1 VKHTYPPELAVCVRE
16 RWSAVAPSGAPA
28 DVVVPG
34 AGELPDPES
43 LERLLSIAYQ
53 ASLLREEERPV
64 IFRMIVAD
72 PHDFPAEAG
81 PPSGLHRL
89 LFTHGRPLDAAELRR
104 LSPAVKYHRTL
115 IGVRADGQGGFE
127 IWGILQSGP
136 QWLLAAQ
143 GGRATPSV
151 LPPSALVVRVTG
163 PGLLTVTRGAVTVCA
178 LHGGRLSG
186 PSADVFA
193 SRWLAEAFVG
203 LRTELAALHIAER
216 PRARTAW
223 VALEPEVIG
232 LVAPQMLK
240 RLVTAT
246 RKAHHGGMLII
257 IPSGS
262 TTLTAGP
269 DALLRIKYE
278 FREEEP
284 RRRYR
289 TLILAA
295 MRALAASAAR
305 RRPAM
310 ASEGHGDHDGS
321 SDSQILAAA
330 DALFELSSLI
340 AALAN
345 VDGAVVLTE
354 RFELIGFGCEIG
366 GDVADVTRVRKALDL
381 EGTRWVEETTE
392 TVGTRHRA
400 AYRLCQRIH
409 DTLAIVVSQ
418 DGTVRLVAWKDGGV
432 TYWDQL
438 VDWPEG

>member
-1 VKHTYPPELAVCVRE
+1 
-16 RWSAVAPSGAPA
+16 
-28 DVVVPG
+28 
-34 AGELPDPES
+34 
-43 LERLLSIAYQ
+43 
-53 ASLLREEERPV
+53 
-64 IFRMIVAD
+64 
-72 PHDFPAEAG
+72 
-81 PPSGLHRL
+81 
-89 LFTHGRPLDAAELRR
+89 
-104 LSPAVKYHRTL
+104 
-115 IGVRADGQGGFE
+115 
-127 IWGILQSGP
+127 
-136 QWLLAAQ
+136 
-143 GGRATPSV
+143 
-151 LPPSALVVRVTG
+151 
-163 PGLLTVTRGAVTVCA
+163 
-178 LHGGRLSG
+178 
-186 PSADVFA
+186 
-193 SRWLAEAFVG
+193 
-203 LRTELAALHIAER
+203 
-216 PRARTAW
+216 
-223 VALEPEVIG
+223 
-232 LVAPQMLK
+232 
-240 RLVTAT
+240 
-246 RKAHHGGMLII
+246 MLII
-257 IPSGS
+257 VPSGS
-262 TTLTAGP
+262 ATLTAGP

-278 FREEEP
+278 FCEEEP

-289 TLILAA
+289 KLILAA
-295 MRALAASAAR
+295 MRALAASAGR

-366 GDVADVTRVRKALDL
+366 GEVADVTRVRKALDL

-392 TVGTRHRA
+392 TVGTRHCA